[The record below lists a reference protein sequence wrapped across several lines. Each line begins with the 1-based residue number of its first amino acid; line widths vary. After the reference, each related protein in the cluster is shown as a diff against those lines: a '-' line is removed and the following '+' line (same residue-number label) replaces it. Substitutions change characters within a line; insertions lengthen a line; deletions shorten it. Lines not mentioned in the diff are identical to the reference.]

1 MKMLLKVKIFLVW
14 IVFIYPLILL
24 AFPQQ
29 AEIQQIQNNLVGKS
43 IGERIAFWA
52 EKFVGTP
59 YDEDPQGTYVTR
71 KAIVADDRVDCMYLV
86 FRSVELALSSS
97 PEQAIQIALEKRF
110 HTHGIISNGQVI
122 NYEDR
127 LAYGEDLIFSG
138 KWGQE
143 VTRQIGQTVFIKGLR
158 GKDLWAILPPDKL
171 LAGSKNLRTG
181 DLIFFVKYPE
191 QRLKDEG
198 VGHMGIVKIEGKND
212 QAKIFL
218 IHASGLKNKGGA
230 VKKVP
235 LAEYLAHMPFRGVMV
250 TRFE

>member
-1 MKMLLKVKIFLVW
+1 MKMLLGIRFF
-14 IVFIYPLILL
+14 FIWAFFTYPLNLL
-24 AFPQQ
+24 AFPQT
-29 AEIQQIQNNLVGKS
+29 EIQIIQNNLAGKPLA
-43 IGERIAFWA
+43 ERIVFWA

-97 PEQAIQIALEKRF
+97 PEQAIQIALVKRF
-110 HTHGIISNGQVI
+110 HNQGIIINGQVI

-127 LAYGEDLIFSG
+127 LAYGEDMIFSG
-138 KWGQE
+138 KWGKE
-143 VTRQIGQTVFIKGLR
+143 VTCQIGRTVFIKGLR
-158 GKDLWAILPPDKL
+158 GKDLWAIIPPEEL
-171 LAGSKNLRTG
+171 LAGAQNLRTG
-181 DLIFFVKYPE
+181 DLIFFVKYPK
-191 QRLKDEG
+191 QRQKDEG
-198 VGHMGIVKIEGKND
+198 VGHMGLVKIEKKND
-212 QAKIFL
+212 QTTIFL

-235 LAEYLAHMPFRGVMV
+235 LPEYLGHMPFMGVMV